1 MKIYPV
7 LSPSD
12 YKKFIFLPYSIYR
25 NDMMWV
31 PPLRIELKS
40 QFDRRKN
47 PTLYHTVYQLFL
59 LEDSDR
65 VIGRIAAF
73 YDTLAN
79 NFHQEKTG
87 LFGYYECPDDPAAS
101 RLLLDAAAGWLR
113 KQGMTCMRG
122 PWSFVSQEWGLVIEG
137 FEPPPV
143 IMAPYNPPFY
153 NDQMISYGLGKVKD
167 LLCYYISGKEGYRIP
182 ERILT
187 LTDDVTKRY
196 GIQVRQINLKRY
208 EEEVQAVIDISNHSL
223 IHNWGYAPVTQAEA
237 DALAR
242 DLKQV
247 IRPEGVLFA
256 EDQERRPIGF
266 IIALPDINVVLKK
279 LNGQLLPF
287 GWLRLLTALP
297 RLRSYRLFA
306 LAVTPEY
313 IGKGIDSLLYRAL
326 YETLFSSDIWM
337 EINYVLEDNHPMNN
351 AIAKLNAKPLR
362 RYRVYEKGL
371 TDSDVTA

>member
-1 MKIYPV
+1 MKIFPV
-7 LSPSD
+7 LSQAD
-12 YKKFIFLPYSIYR
+12 YKKFIFLPYSVYR
-25 NDMMWV
+25 NDPMWV
-31 PPLRIELKS
+31 PPLRMELKS
-40 QFDRRKN
+40 QFDRKKN
-47 PTLYHTVYQLFL
+47 PTLDHTVYQLFL
-59 LEDSDR
+59 LEDNDR

-79 NFHQEKTG
+79 DFRKESTG
-87 LFGYYECPDDPAAS
+87 LFGYYECSDDPAAS
-101 RLLLDAAAGWLR
+101 RLLLDAAVGWLR
-113 KQGMTCMRG
+113 EQGMNCVRG
-122 PWSFVSQEWGLVIEG
+122 PWSFVSQEWGLVLEG

-143 IMAPYNPPFY
+143 IMAPYNPAYY
-153 NDQMISYGLGKVKD
+153 NDHMVSYGFDKVKD

-182 ERILT
+182 ERILS
-187 LTDDVTKRY
+187 LTDHVADRY
-196 GIQVRQINLKRY
+196 GVKLRQVNMKQY
-208 EEEVQAVIDISNHSL
+208 EEDVQAVIDISNLSL
-223 IHNWGYAPVTQAEA
+223 IQNWGYAPVTEAEA

-256 EDQERRPIGF
+256 EDSKGKPIGF

-279 LNGQLLPF
+279 LNGKLLPF

-326 YETLFSSDIWM
+326 YESLYCSDIWM

-362 RYRVYEKGL
+362 RYRIYEKGL
-371 TDSDVTA
+371 TTGDFKA